1 MGMIG
6 MFVFMGAF
14 LHLLAGAIP
23 LILLA
28 GGAMA
33 AYLGYEDAAGKLHF
47 IWKTEAP
54 ETSIDSEAQ
63 LRSPAPPK

>member
-1 MGMIG
+1 MIG

-23 LILLA
+23 LILLG

-33 AYLGYEDAAGKLHF
+33 AYLAMKMKQASSISSGRLKPQKL
-47 IWKTEAP
+47 
-54 ETSIDSEAQ
+54 
-63 LRSPAPPK
+63 R